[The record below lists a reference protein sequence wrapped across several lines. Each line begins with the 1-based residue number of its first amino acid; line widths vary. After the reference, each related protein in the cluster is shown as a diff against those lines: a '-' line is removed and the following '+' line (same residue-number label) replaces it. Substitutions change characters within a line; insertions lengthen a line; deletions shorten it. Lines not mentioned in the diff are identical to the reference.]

1 MECQTVQF
9 DSTQAWCQQYDSTD
23 VVPRL
28 FEGLLPWPSALVSS
42 CSEPARAA
50 AIEEASTRDTY
61 HHHSETLGVT
71 SDRLWGDQRLRYS
84 SVTDAGG
91 GAVNVICFS

>member
-28 FEGLLPWPSALVSS
+28 FEGLLPWPSALVST
-42 CSEPARAA
+42 CSEPA
-50 AIEEASTRDTY
+50 
-61 HHHSETLGVT
+61 
-71 SDRLWGDQRLRYS
+71 
-84 SVTDAGG
+84 
-91 GAVNVICFS
+91 